1 MLRYCFQHTIYLH
14 ICKRHQTKKEK
25 KKIFAFF
32 LNSLVTEFAFHN
44 KMNRFH
50 WVVLRKKKSPN
61 WLKQLKS
68 LSKIKVYQQQ
78 FIPCRVFTDIKSEEQ
93 SQTCHIS
100 LMAHKSRLS
109 STAEKSTF
117 LLSSFSSKFSIYVKK
132 NYKKTKENWH
142 NTTGQGIFFS
152 PNNTQ

>member
-1 MLRYCFQHTIYLH
+1 M
-14 ICKRHQTKKEK
+14 
-25 KKIFAFF
+25 
-32 LNSLVTEFAFHN
+32 TEFAFHN

-61 WLKQLKS
+61 WLKQLNS

-93 SQTCHIS
+93 SKTCHIS

-132 NYKKTKENWH
+132 NYKKNPKK
-142 NTTGQGIFFS
+142 TGIIRLDRAFFFHPITLSNCFFYFLSLS
-152 PNNTQ
+152 PLLFFLFL